1 MALLAGVLLFVW
13 ALSACGTGG
22 GQKSASGGGDSTA
35 SGGSSAGAGSSTTTI
50 KLTLFDR
57 FLETDADGSVIAH
70 RQMIEEFKKEHPNVE
85 ISEESLQDATYKTK
99 IKALAAGQE
108 LPDVFE
114 MIGSDAE
121 MFLNN
126 NLIKPINEFLE
137 SDPEWK
143 DGFIPSTLN
152 DFTINGVVTGAPLT
166 MLTTSLVYYNK
177 AIFDEVGIE
186 KFPETWDEFLSAI
199 ETLKANGYI
208 PIALGNK
215 DKWVAESCILSALG
229 DRYTGTEWFYNLK
242 NRQGAKFTD
251 QPFVDALAALQELG
265 MAGAFNSDVNSIDNG
280 QHKALYYN
288 KKAAMFIEGDW
299 AISVLAME
307 APQDVLENTR
317 LAILPSVNG
326 GAGSPAASSGG
337 AAWSIA
343 INANLE
349 GEKLEMALEL
359 VKKLTSPEKA
369 RVMAEHNSVAATK
382 TPDYDESKVVPL
394 FKEYLD
400 LSDRIA
406 LSPIYD
412 AHLPPAVIE
421 TMNNGLQ
428 ALIIQAITPEQLAQ
442 DIQKTFEELT

>member
-1 MALLAGVLLFVW
+1 MKKGMMLFLGALLFLW
-13 ALSACGTGG
+13 ALAGCG
-22 GQKSASGGGDSTA
+22 GQNASSGDN
-35 SGGSSAGAGSSTTTI
+35 AGATENGSATTI

-57 FLETDADGSVIAH
+57 FLETESDGSVIAH

-85 ISEESLQDATYKTK
+85 IVEESLQDATYKTK
-99 IKALAAGQE
+99 IKALAAGSE

-121 MFLNN
+121 MFLRN
-126 NLIKPINEFLE
+126 NLIKPINEYLDA
-137 SDPEWK
+137 DPEWK
-143 DGFIPSTLN
+143 DGFIQSTLN
-152 DFTINGVVTGAPLT
+152 DFTIDGQVTGAPLT
-166 MLTTSLVYYNK
+166 LLTTSLVFYNK

-186 KFPETWDEFLSAI
+186 KFPETWDEFLQAI
-199 ETLKANGYI
+199 GTLKEHGYI

-265 MAGAFNSDVNSIDNG
+265 ASGAFNTDVNSIDNG
-280 QHKALYYN
+280 QQRSLYYN

-299 AISVLAME
+299 AISALALD
-307 APQDVLENTR
+307 APQDVQENTR

-326 GAGSPAASSGG
+326 GAGKPNASSGG

-349 GEKLEMALEL
+349 GEKLEAALAL

-369 RVMAEHNSVAATK
+369 RVAAEHNAVAATK
-382 TPDYDESKVVPL
+382 TPDYDESKVAPL
-394 FKEYLD
+394 FSEYMQ
-400 LSDRIA
+400 LSDQIE

-428 ALIIQAITPEQLAQ
+428 ALIIQAVTPEQLAQ
-442 DIQKTFEELT
+442 DIQKAFEELS